1 MSSGRILRPS
11 EKLKTKFYV
20 WVWAIY
26 WLAIF
31 PNVFM
36 GFIPG
41 FGWTYVWIFL
51 VASAVGL
58 FIAHMLIPP
67 YFRSIRYEMGDQE
80 IVVHKGIVT
89 RVENTVPY
97 RMVTNVSLKRGLLDR
112 WFGLGGLYIHT
123 AGYSQQTTAEARL
136 SGLEDYQAVHRDLLA
151 KLRRY
156 RRSAGP
162 SGEAEIVEPVASGES
177 VSDLLQQ
184 ILDELKALRAEHG

>member
-11 EKLKTKFYV
+11 EKLRTKFYV
-20 WVWAIY
+20 WVRAIY

-51 VASAVGL
+51 AASAVGL
-58 FIAHMLIPP
+58 FIAHLLIPP
-67 YFRSIRYEMGDQE
+67 YSRSISYELGDQE
-80 IVVHKGIVT
+80 IVVRKGIVT
-89 RVENTVPY
+89 RVESVVPY

-112 WFGLGGLYIHT
+112 RFGLGGLHIHT
-123 AGYSQQTTAEARL
+123 AGYSQQTDAEARL
-136 SGLEDYQAVHRDLLA
+136 SGLEDYEAVRRELLA

-156 RRSAGP
+156 RRSTGP
-162 SGEAEIVEPVASGES
+162 TGGAEPAETVVSEGS
-177 VSDLLQQ
+177 VTHLLQQ
-184 ILDELKALRAEHG
+184 IRDELKALRAEGR